1 VFDTTGGPY
10 PTELTPEGFRSYH
23 NGIPHG
29 TKLSDAVRVEP
40 TRDWPTST
48 SRNYKGAR
56 TPETFAKTGRNA
68 MTNSLADAV
77 EIGPPRTDSG
87 PPAQDSGSTGGSRA
101 EWYTPQAQL
110 SEHTEFEMTPTG
122 RRKAK
127 SGGQSHSLGLA
138 DQVTTQSWA
147 TPTGDDANNAT
158 RASGQYQSL
167 TRQAGKLNPSWVE
180 TLMSFPIGWSQLPT
194 KFVKPKGA
202 K

>member
-1 VFDTTGGPY
+1 MHSVTLPQ
-10 PTELTPEGFRSYH
+10 
-23 NGIPHG
+23 
-29 TKLSDAVRVEP
+29 AV
-40 TRDWPTST
+40 TRDWLTPRANAPENDSGFVE
-48 SRNYKGAR
+48 RNGDRGAHCFG
-56 TPETFAKTGRNA
+56 TLNDQVKAYAGQ
-68 MTNSLADAV
+68 
-77 EIGPPRTDSG
+77 PRTDSG

-180 TLMSFPIGWSQLPT
+180 ILMAFPIGWTQLPT
-194 KFVKPKGA
+194 KFVKRKGA

>member
-40 TRDWPTST
+40 TRD
-48 SRNYKGAR
+48 
-56 TPETFAKTGRNA
+56 
-68 MTNSLADAV
+68 
-77 EIGPPRTDSG
+77 EIGPPRTASG
-87 PPAQDSGSTGGSRA
+87 PPAPDSGSTGGSRA